1 MKATLLAVVLGTSL
15 VLAGC
20 TATQPTAAP
29 AGTVNQA
36 GDQDQ
41 PNAAEKK
48 VGDTV
53 MTGTISQVGEK
64 NFITVAGQTPK
75 EIESYLVQLSEYVG
89 KTVTITG
96 QYSGDT
102 LFVGKIE

>member
-1 MKATLLAVVLGTSL
+1 MKATLLAIVLGTSL

-20 TATQPTAAP
+20 TATQSTTAP
-29 AGTVNQA
+29 AGSVDSA
-36 GDQDQ
+36 GQDK
-41 PNAAEKK
+41 PNAAEQK

-53 MTGTISQVGEK
+53 ITGAISQVGEK
-64 NFITVAGQTPK
+64 YFITVPGQTPK
-75 EIESYLVQLSEYVG
+75 EIESYLVQLPDYVG

-102 LFVGKIE
+102 LFVGKVE

>member
-1 MKATLLAVVLGTSL
+1 MKTSLLAIVLSTSL

-20 TATQPTAAP
+20 TASQSTTTP
-29 AGTVNQA
+29 AGSVDSA
-36 GDQDQ
+36 GQDK
-41 PNAAEKK
+41 PSAAEQK

-64 NFITVAGQTPK
+64 YFITVAGQTPK

-89 KTVTITG
+89 QTVTITG

>member
-20 TATQPTAAP
+20 TATQSTTAPTGS
-29 AGTVNQA
+29 AG
-36 GDQDQ
+36 QDQ

-64 NFITVAGQTPK
+64 YFITVAGQTPK
-75 EIESYLVQLSEYVG
+75 EIESYLVKLSDYVG
-89 KTVTITG
+89 KTATITG

>member
-1 MKATLLAVVLGTSL
+1 MRATLLAAVLGASL

-20 TATQPTAAP
+20 TATQPTTAP
-29 AGTVNQA
+29 TGST
-36 GDQDQ
+36 GQDQ

-53 MTGTISQVGEK
+53 MTGAISQVGEK
-64 NFITVAGQTPK
+64 YFITVAGQTPK
-75 EIESYLVQLSEYVG
+75 EIESYLVKLSDYVG
-89 KTVTITG
+89 ITVTITG